1 MNENK
6 TYEHAAEVIKAMQE
20 EYAKGVIKDYEMPPL
35 VNMKTGETI
44 GFAVVLQ
51 VSAKYDYDEE
61 LLNDWKKR
69 FEADEY
75 QVSVKR
81 NQLWLTFRIRRFE
94 PSDKHIAKMSHAIG
108 LDNKQPDESGLYEAY
123 RNCSVYN
130 EPDSLWDELVVSGFA
145 KTKRAKDDYRYAVKQ
160 KGFQFLAEYHKIMIR
175 YENEYEG
182 RTER

>member
-6 TYEHAAEVIKAMQE
+6 TCEHAAEVIKAIQDE
-20 EYAKGVIKDYEMPPL
+20 CAKGVIKDYEMPPL
-35 VNMKTGETI
+35 VNMKTDETI
-44 GFAVVLQ
+44 GFAVMLQ

-69 FEADEY
+69 LEADVY
-75 QVSVKR
+75 QLSVKC
-81 NQLWLTFRIRRFE
+81 NQLWLTFRIHRFE

-108 LDNKQPDESGLYEAY
+108 LDNKRPDKDGVYNAY

-130 EPDSLWDELVVSGFA
+130 EPDNLWDELVISGFA
-145 KTKRAKDDYRYAVKQ
+145 KTKRAKDDYLYAVTP

-175 YENEYEG
+175 YENEYDG